1 MGNVETHR
9 AAHDAFNRRAFDE
22 AARPMREDA
31 IYTDHPRNHSVKGPL
46 EFTDWMQGWMTAM
59 SDARISD
66 PHYIDGGDYTVC
78 MFHGQGTNDGQM
90 GPLQA
95 TGRRMDLP
103 MCEVLRY
110 DAQGKITAGE
120 IFYDAATMMVQF
132 GLAEP
137 MPMG

>member
-46 EFTDWMQGWMTAM
+46 EFTDWMQGWTAAM
-59 SDARISD
+59 SDARVVD

-78 MFHGQGTNDGQM
+78 MFHGTGTSDGPM
-90 GPLQA
+90 GPLPA

-103 MCEVLRY
+103 FCEVMRY

-120 IFYDAATMMVQF
+120 IYYDAATMMVQL
-132 GLAEP
+132 GHAEP